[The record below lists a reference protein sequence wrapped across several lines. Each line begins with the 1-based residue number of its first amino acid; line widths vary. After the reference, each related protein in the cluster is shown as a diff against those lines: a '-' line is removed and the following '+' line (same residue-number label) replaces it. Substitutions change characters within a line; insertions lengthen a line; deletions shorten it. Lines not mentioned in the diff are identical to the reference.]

1 LSAAVL
7 RLLLAIA
14 VMAGLLA
21 PGSAEAEELLIIA
34 NPSVDAPAPLTMSQI
49 AAIYLLRTTA
59 WPDGSR
65 IIPVNREAAS
75 ETRSKFTWSVL
86 RQDNA
91 ALATY
96 WNEMHFMGKLPPV
109 VQESDQAM
117 LAFVR
122 KVPGSI
128 GYISASTPAIGV
140 KVLAHVP

>member
-1 LSAAVL
+1 MT

-14 VMAGLLA
+14 AVAGLLLA
-21 PGSAEAEELLIIA
+21 RPAAAEELLIIA
-34 NPSVDAPAPLTMSQI
+34 NPSVLSGPLTAQQI
-49 AAIYLLRTTA
+49 AAIYLLRTTT

-65 IIPVNREAAS
+65 IIPVNREATS
-75 ETRSKFTWSVL
+75 ETRASFTSGVL

-91 ALATY
+91 SLVTY

-109 VQESDQAM
+109 VQESEPAV
-117 LAFVR
+117 LAFIQ

-128 GYISASTPAIGV
+128 GYISASTAPIDV